1 MTLGIKLSKGMVE
14 GTLRKT
20 AGVGLANAKANL
32 PHIKKTI
39 LDLRRGPG
47 ASRPSSVV
55 VVGGGPSLHRKNPA
69 LALLESGYQ
78 GEIVASDAALGYCL
92 RNGLVPHYVVTV
104 DPHPHRIIRWFGDP
118 FIESRPADDY
128 YTRQDI
134 DPIHRENEARANELL
149 LQLVNKQGESIKAI
163 IATSSDPGI
172 TRRCLEAGMEL
183 YWWNPLYDDYEE
195 PGSYSR
201 RVYELT
207 GVPCMVTGGNVGAS
221 SFVFANAIL
230 DAEEVALVGFDFGY
244 APGTPPFN
252 TQSYYE
258 LVDLLGDRIAEA
270 FIDIWNPYTGET
282 WISDPT
288 HYWYRQI
295 FLEIASVAGCRT
307 FNCTEGGTL
316 FGERVEFVTL
326 KEFLERE
333 RGGRTRVTSV

>member
-1 MTLGIKLSKGMVE
+1 MTLGIELSKGMVE

-32 PHIKKTI
+32 PYIKKTI
-39 LDLRRGPG
+39 LDLQRAPGTRRPG
-47 ASRPSSVV
+47 SVV

-69 LALLESGYQ
+69 LLLREAGYQ
-78 GEIVASDAALGYCL
+78 GQIVAADAALGYCL
-92 RNGLVPHYVVTV
+92 RNGVVPHYVVTV

-118 FIESRPADDY
+118 FVESRPPDDY

-134 DPIHRENEARANELL
+134 DPIHRENELRANELL
-149 LQLVNKQGESIKAI
+149 LRLVNEHGKSIKAV
-163 IATSSDPGI
+163 IATSTDPGI
-172 TRRCLEAGMEL
+172 TQRCLDVGMEL
-183 YWWNPLYDDYEE
+183 FWWNPLYDDYEA

-201 RVYELT
+201 RVHELT

-258 LVDLLGDRIAEA
+258 LLDLLGDRIAEA
-270 FIDIWNPYTGET
+270 FIDIRNPHTGET

-288 HYWYRQI
+288 HYWYRKI
-295 FLEIASVAGCRT
+295 FLEIVGVAGCRT

-316 FGERVEFVTL
+316 FGDGVEFTTL

-333 RGGRTRVTSV
+333 KGGRARVPSV